1 MRKNHTAILLFH
13 ISFLFAA
20 SSWSMDKV
28 VLRNYDILEGEVVRV
43 SDLAVRFQNPESM
56 EVREIPRSEVAR
68 ILYEDGEVMD
78 LTSGVS
84 QSQSAKK
91 TAQTSDVITR
101 HDYFFFRALW
111 GYGSSMVETAKSPV
125 ESAGAFSN
133 ISGLQ
138 LGGSIVSGHAL
149 FVEFTSNGTYLP
161 TEPESIMAY
170 GGFGIGYSLYLMPSN
185 IHFDVALSRT
195 VWVIEYD
202 EKDIYGNTIKFST
215 GLGTGIMLSVG
226 KEWFVSKNW
235 GFGLAAYAQ
244 FGSLP
249 GNGYTL
255 EETVQTGYYDA
266 GSVEWQSFGL
276 VATATYN

>member
-1 MRKNHTAILLFH
+1 
-13 ISFLFAA
+13 
-20 SSWSMDKV
+20 MDKV
-28 VLRNYDILEGEVVRV
+28 VLRNYDVLEGEVVRV
-43 SDLAVRFQNPESM
+43 SDTAIRLQNPETM

-68 ILYEDGEVMD
+68 ILYQNGEVMD

-91 TAQTSDVITR
+91 MAQTSDGINR
-101 HDYFFFRALW
+101 HDYFFLRALW
-111 GYGSSMVETAKSPV
+111 GYGSSMLETAKSPV

-133 ISGLQ
+133 IVGLQ
-138 LGGSIVSGHAL
+138 LGGSIVPGHAL
-149 FVEFTSNGTYLP
+149 FVEFTSNGAYLP
-161 TEPESIMAY
+161 TEPKSIMGY
-170 GGFGIGYSLYLMPSN
+170 GGFGIGYSWYLMPSN

-195 VWVIEYD
+195 VWFIEYD

-255 EETVQTGYYDA
+255 EESAQTGYYDA
-266 GSVEWQSFGL
+266 GSVSWQSFGL